1 MKVLVAMFH
10 GIYDIEGRPLL
21 GIDASPWIKISR
33 MQIRPNS
40 NHYIVEVGRRWKQL
54 KRLRQLKKKESSR
67 APHPRVV
74 GN

>member
-33 MQIRPNS
+33 MQIRLNS
-40 NHYIVEVGRRWKQL
+40 NHYIVEVGRR
-54 KRLRQLKKKESSR
+54 
-67 APHPRVV
+67 
-74 GN
+74 